1 MPAWAALLEWW
12 LGADADTASATA
24 IAARRNKLWFGYQA
38 DQDAE
43 ARERFGTLVEQ
54 ALAGGL
60 REWAETPQGWLA
72 LILLLDQLPRM
83 IGRDTAQAYAGDAQ
97 AQQLVREGLAAQ
109 REQALSALQQVFIY
123 LVLEH
128 AEDAVSQ
135 AESVRS
141 FRALHDAQP
150 ASEQPLFAGFIDYAV
165 RHQQVIERFGRFPH
179 RNAILGRTSTPAE
192 LRYLAEPGSG
202 F

>member
-12 LGADADTASATA
+12 FGADAETTSASA
-24 IAARRNKLWFGYQA
+24 IAARRNKLWFGYRA
-38 DQDAE
+38 EQDADT
-43 ARERFGTLVEQ
+43 RERFGALVDQ

-60 REWAETPQGWLA
+60 REWANTPQGWLA

-83 IGRDTAQAYAGDAQ
+83 VGRHTPRAYAGDAQ
-97 AQQLVREGLAAQ
+97 AQQLVREGLDQ
-109 REQALSALQQVFIY
+109 RRERTLAPIQQVFIY

-128 AEDAVSQ
+128 AEDSASQ
-135 AESVRS
+135 DESVARS
-141 FRALHDAQP
+141 RALHDAQP
-150 ASEQPLFAGFIDYAV
+150 AAEQPLFADFLDYAV
-165 RHQQVIERFGRFPH
+165 RHQQVIARFGRFPH
-179 RNAILGRTSTPAE
+179 RNVILGRDSTPAE